1 MLYLKKNSPLYF
13 AVIHNKIDIV
23 KFLLDDKR
31 FLNKQVVKKINLFE
45 YAICHGFTEISELLL
60 NHPNTY
66 FLLFKILKMK
76 WLMRLYVAAHIIQI

>member
-31 FLNKQVVKKINLFE
+31 FLNKQIVKKINLFE

-60 NHPNTY
+60 NHLKIEKMAEY
-66 FLLFKILKMK
+66 VLYLQIKRLLN
-76 WLMRLYVAAHIIQI
+76 